1 MFENAGVKTVTI
13 IVDEKNM
20 QYGMYL
26 QGLIGQRDDEED
38 KIIGIKDGSVK
49 TAVWT
54 ESQYEQNRP
63 TITSEQ
69 EIIFVG
75 DSKPARVIAK
85 NIEVKYDFLGMKY
98 GWLGN
103 MAYITAVDKK
113 MTEDEYKKFIVA
125 SEKEAKAVQKEKE
138 KRNKLGIAV
147 GAAGTVAATVL
158 NPVAAL
164 AGAGGALVGGVTSK
178 ILNDKQKKEKMHEE
192 CFKYALNHFYL
203 HALQEFLEE

>member
-1 MFENAGVKTVTI
+1 MFENTGVKSVTI
-13 IVDEKNM
+13 IVDEKDM

-26 QGLIGQRDDEED
+26 QGLIGQRDDNED

-54 ESQYEQNRP
+54 ENQYEQNRP

-85 NIEVKYDFLGMKY
+85 NIKVKYDFLGMKY

-103 MAYITAVDKK
+103 MAYITVVDKK
-113 MTEDEYKKFIVA
+113 MTEDEYKKFVVVN
-125 SEKEAKAVQKEKE
+125 EKEAKAVRKEKE
-138 KRNKLGIAV
+138 KRNKLGVAV
-147 GAAGTVAATVL
+147 GAAGTVAATMLSPIAV
-158 NPVAAL
+158 L
-164 AGAGGALVGGVTSK
+164 AGTGGALVGGVTSK

-192 CFKYALNHFYL
+192 CFKYVLNHFYL

>member
-1 MFENAGVKTVTI
+1 MFENTGVKTVTI

-20 QYGMYL
+20 QFGMYL
-26 QGLIGQRDDEED
+26 QGLIGQRDDKED

-54 ESQYEQNRP
+54 ENQYEQNRP

-75 DSKPARVIAK
+75 DSKPARAIAK
-85 NIEVKYDFLGMKY
+85 NIRVKYDFLGMKY

-103 MAYITAVDKK
+103 MAYITVVDKK
-113 MTEDEYKKFIVA
+113 MTEDEYKKFMVA
-125 SEKEAKAVQKEKE
+125 SEKEAKAVRKEKE
-138 KRNKLGIAV
+138 KRNKLGIAAGV
-147 GAAGTVAATVL
+147 AGTVAATMIS
-158 NPVAAL
+158 PVAVL
-164 AGAGGALVGGVTSK
+164 AGAGGLLVEGVTSK
-178 ILNDKQKKEKMHEE
+178 KQKKEKMHEE
-192 CFKYALNHFYL
+192 CFKYVLNHFYL